1 MKKNRVKLAI
11 GVISAAALFTTVL
24 AAKSDPVKNVAT
36 AQVSTTSNVGNMV
49 SNVNAAGSL
58 TDQRLREIALSKIP
72 GTITKMKYDYE
83 GGQRI
88 VEFDIIDKNGFKRD
102 IDLVAS
108 TGQVWDIDYDY
119 DANGNRFINQS
130 HFKVNYSYEQA
141 EKIALQRIPGTVL
154 AHKQEADYGLFMY
167 EFIIRAN
174 NGAIF
179 EVDVETQNGTV
190 IKVEMED
197 HFNMSDY
204 MLPPVYTSGNTSNVT
219 TTPVTTTPA
228 PATPAPAPV
237 TPAPAPATPAPAP
250 VTPAPSPFVPGGGQS
265 EAQVRKMVLGRFPGS
280 VIGFKQDF
288 DDGFMEYEYKIKL
301 NDGTVVEVEATSGGW
316 IKDVDYEG
324 RIVNGIFYEYD

>member
-58 TDQRLREIALSKIP
+58 SDQRLREIALSKVP

-88 VEFDIIDKNGFKRD
+88 VEFDIIDRNGFKRD
-102 IDLVAS
+102 LDLVAS

-141 EKIALQRIPGTVL
+141 EKIALTRIPGTVL

-197 HFNMSDY
+197 HFNMSEY
-204 MLPPVYTSGNTSNVT
+204 MLPPVNTAGSTSNVT

-228 PATPAPAPV
+228 PAPAPVAPAPAPV
-237 TPAPAPATPAPAP
+237 
-250 VTPAPSPFVPGGGQS
+250 APSPYVPGGGQS
-265 EAQVRKMVLGRFPGS
+265 EAQVRKMVLSRFPGT
-280 VIGFKQDF
+280 VLYVKQDF
-288 DDGFMEYEYKIKL
+288 DDGMMEYEYKIKQ

-324 RIVNGIFYEYD
+324 KYINGIFYEYD

>member
-36 AQVSTTSNVGNMV
+36 AQVSTASNISNMV

-58 TDQRLREIALSKIP
+58 SDQRLREIALSKIP
-72 GTITKMKYDYE
+72 GTITKAKYDYE

-88 VEFDIIDKNGFKRD
+88 IEFDIIDKNGFKRD

-141 EKIALQRIPGTVL
+141 EKIALARIPGTVL
-154 AHKQEADYGLFMY
+154 IHKQDADFGLFIY
-167 EFIIRAN
+167 EFVIRAN

-204 MLPPVYTSGNTSNVT
+204 MIPPVHTAGNSSNVT

-228 PATPAPAPV
+228 PAPV
-237 TPAPAPATPAPAP
+237 TPAPSTPAP

-265 EAQVRKMVLGRFPGS
+265 EAQVRKMVLGKFPGT
-280 VIGFKQDF
+280 VISFKQDF
-288 DDGFMEYEYKIKL
+288 DDGFMEYEYKIKQA
-301 NDGTVVEVEATSGGW
+301 DGTVLEIEATSGGW

-324 RIVNGIFYEYD
+324 KIVNGIFYEYD